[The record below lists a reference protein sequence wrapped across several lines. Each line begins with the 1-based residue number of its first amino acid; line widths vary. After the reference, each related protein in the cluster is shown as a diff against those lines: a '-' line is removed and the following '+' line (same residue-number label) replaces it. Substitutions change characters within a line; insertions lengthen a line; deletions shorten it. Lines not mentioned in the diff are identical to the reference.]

1 MRYRRVDND
10 DENWIIM
17 DGGKNW
23 MMSGNFFNQTVP

>member
-10 DENWIIM
+10 DENRIIM

-23 MMSGNFFNQTVP
+23 MMSGNFF